1 MQIGDKVFYIENRT
15 VKEAE
20 VIKVTRDFVT
30 LRYKSYVNYHESNG
44 GLRLRASKVYKTKE
58 EAEKHINQTKR

>member
-1 MQIGDKVFYIENRT
+1 MQAGDLVYYIDTNK

-20 VIKVTRDFVT
+20 VIKITRDFVT

-44 GLRLRASKVYKTKE
+44 GLRLRVSKIYKTKE
-58 EAEKHINQTKR
+58 EAERCIHKKKN